1 MYAVIAIVIA
11 CNSNG
16 CQPFIGERMTIG
28 QCMSTS
34 QSMLADFYRQ
44 YPMFDSRHPK
54 GRIMCAEPRRV
65 QAILGRN
72 QA

>member
-1 MYAVIAIVIA
+1 MYAVIAIIIA

-28 QCMSTS
+28 QCFATS
-34 QSMLADFYRQ
+34 QTMLADFYRQ
-44 YPMFDSRHPK
+44 YPMFDSRK

-65 QAILGRN
+65 DAILKRN
-72 QA
+72 EA

>member
-1 MYAVIAIVIA
+1 MYAVIAIIIA
-11 CNSNG
+11 CTG
-16 CQPFIGERMTIG
+16 DGQCQPFIGERMSFG
-28 QCMSTS
+28 QCMGTS

-44 YPMFDSRHPK
+44 YPMYDPKK

-65 QAILGRN
+65 DAILGRN